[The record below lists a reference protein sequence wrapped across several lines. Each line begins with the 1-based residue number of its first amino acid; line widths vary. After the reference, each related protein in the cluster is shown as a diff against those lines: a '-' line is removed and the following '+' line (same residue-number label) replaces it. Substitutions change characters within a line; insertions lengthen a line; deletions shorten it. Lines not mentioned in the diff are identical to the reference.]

1 MSVTSITTLLIYM
14 IICSFT
20 PGPGNILA
28 LNTTSRYGWN
38 KSKRLIL
45 GICVGYGVVQAIC
58 TITIYELNQVFN
70 SILELLRY
78 IGGIYMVFLAIKIM
92 RSKLEDEEKTDKQ
105 PTFREGFLLQLVN
118 VKIYFYITSLLSI
131 YFIPN
136 INSII
141 GLVLAGIFAVSI
153 GSIASLTWAFLG
165 VKLEKIYRKHFRIIN
180 IVLGLFLIYCAYSIV
195 RRM

>member
-1 MSVTSITTLLIYM
+1 M
-14 IICSFT
+14 
-20 PGPGNILA
+20 
-28 LNTTSRYGWN
+28 
-38 KSKRLIL
+38 
-45 GICVGYGVVQAIC
+45 VQAIC